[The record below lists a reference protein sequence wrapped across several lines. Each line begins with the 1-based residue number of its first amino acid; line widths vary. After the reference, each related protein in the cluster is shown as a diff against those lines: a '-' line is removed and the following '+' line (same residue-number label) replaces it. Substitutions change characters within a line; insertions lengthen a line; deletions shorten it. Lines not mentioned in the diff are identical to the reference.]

1 MQTNKEIYQALI
13 QSYNKGIQ
21 EKNPSLIRDF
31 LMDRSVDNLKN
42 DAAYYLE
49 ILHLRAGAFSLFG
62 ELHEA
67 GEEYRK
73 GYCSCSKSGKWIYG
87 LNWALQ
93 YMAEFSFKRGD
104 EKIVNAMKEGVK
116 VLDQAFLDLPEDKY
130 QEFYHLC
137 LSNVKAF
144 MLLTSGKRDEAL
156 ALFNDCKFTPVPIP
170 EYNDKESLQML
181 FANFT
186 KGFAVAIELKNLDL
200 LMNLMKVISID
211 DQVLYSQGNLFR
223 VFYETLVCAFDM
235 RAEFITE
242 FNAMY
247 KIKDAL
253 KNPAPEFASFLDL
266 IGEQNFDKL
275 DEFFKGFEKI

>member
-1 MQTNKEIYQALI
+1 MQTDKEIYQTLI
-13 QSYNKGIQ
+13 ESYNKGIQ
-21 EKNPSLIRDF
+21 EKNPNLIRAF
-31 LMDRSVDNLKN
+31 LADNTVENLKN
-42 DAAYYLE
+42 EAAYYLE
-49 ILHLRAGAFSLFG
+49 ILQLRAGAFSLFG
-62 ELHEA
+62 ELNEA

-73 GYCSCSKSGKWIYG
+73 GYSFCSKSGKWIYG

-93 YMAEFSFKRGD
+93 FMAEFSFKRGD
-104 EKIVNAMKEGVK
+104 EKIINAMNEGIK
-116 VLDQAFLDLPEDKY
+116 VLDQAFQDLPDDKY
-130 QEFYHLC
+130 HEFYHLC
-137 LSNVKAF
+137 LTNVKAF
-144 MLLTSGKRDEAL
+144 MLLTSGKREEAL
-156 ALFNDCKFTPVPIP
+156 TVFDICKFTPVPIP

-242 FNAMY
+242 FNAMF

-253 KNPAPEFASFLDL
+253 NALTPEFSKFLGL
-266 IGEQNFDKL
+266 IGEQDFDKL
-275 DEFFKGFEKI
+275 DEFFQGFEKR

>member
-13 QSYNKGIQ
+13 ESYNKGIQ
-21 EKNPSLIRDF
+21 EKNPSLIREF
-31 LMDRSVDNLKN
+31 LADNSVENLKD

-49 ILHLRAGAFSLFG
+49 ILQLRAGAFSLFG
-62 ELHEA
+62 ELKEA
-67 GEEYRK
+67 VEEYGK
-73 GYCSCSKSGKWIYG
+73 GYSSCSKNGKWVYG

-93 YMAEFSFKRGD
+93 FMAEFSFKRGD
-104 EKIVNAMKEGVK
+104 EKIIDAMSEGVK
-116 VLDQAFLDLPEDKY
+116 VLDQAIQDLPEDKY

-137 LSNVKAF
+137 LINVKAF
-144 MLLTSGKRDEAL
+144 MLLTSGKREEAL
-156 ALFNDCKFTPVPIP
+156 AIFNDCKFTPIPIP

-211 DQVLYSQGNLFR
+211 DQVLYSNAGLFR

-242 FNAMY
+242 FNAMF

-253 KNPAPEFASFLDL
+253 TTLTPEFSKFLGL
-266 IGEQNFDKL
+266 IGEQDFDKL
-275 DEFFKGFEKI
+275 DEFFQGFDKK

>member
-1 MQTNKEIYQALI
+1 MQTNKETYQALI
-13 QSYNKGIQ
+13 ESYNKGIQ
-21 EKNPSLIRDF
+21 EKNPSLIREF
-31 LMDRSVDNLKN
+31 LADNSVEILKD

-49 ILHLRAGAFSLFG
+49 ILQLRAGAFSLFG
-62 ELHEA
+62 ELKEA

-73 GYCSCSKSGKWIYG
+73 GYSSCSKNGKWVYG

-93 YMAEFSFKRGD
+93 FMAEFSFKRGN
-104 EKIVNAMKEGVK
+104 EKIEDAMSKGVK
-116 VLDQAFLDLPEDKY
+116 VLDQAFQDLPEDKY

-137 LSNVKAF
+137 LTNVKAF
-144 MLLTSGKRDEAL
+144 MLLTSGKREEAL
-156 ALFNDCKFTPVPIP
+156 AIFNDCKFTPVPIP

-242 FNAMY
+242 FNAMF

-253 KNPAPEFASFLDL
+253 TTLTPEFSKFLGL
-266 IGEQNFDKL
+266 IGEQDFDKL
-275 DEFFKGFEKI
+275 DEFFQGFDKK